1 MMSAARPPKTPRMR
15 GSNAAG
21 MREFNERTLLQA
33 VRLHGPIPKADLAR
47 LTQLSTQTVGL
58 IVERLLDEDLLQK
71 GERLRGKVGQPSVPL
86 SLNPNGAYGLGLQVG
101 RRSLELLIADFA
113 GQMRWNWRADY
124 DHPDPA
130 VVLPKMAEGLRA
142 AQAQWGEQWSRVVG
156 VGLAAPLG
164 MHQWAD
170 VMGEQAA
177 PALAKWAEVDLVQE
191 LRRHTPLPVAFAK
204 DTSAAC
210 VAELFEGHGREVQ
223 NFLYMF
229 VGTFVG
235 GGLVLGGQM
244 VHGPQGNAGAIG
256 SLPMARVQAADTRP
270 AQLLAVAS
278 GWQLERALH
287 AGGRNADLGA
297 TPDIMAA
304 EHADVVQPWLQ
315 QAASGLAMATVSATA
330 LMDLDAVVIDGSIH
344 PKLLDALMAQTEHAV
359 HAYRWEGLR
368 RPALLRGR
376 VGAHARALGGALLP
390 LHAQYFP
397 SQDVFLKT

>member
-1 MMSAARPPKTPRMR
+1 MMSSTRAPKTPRMR

-58 IVERLLDEDLLQK
+58 IVERLLDDELLQK
-71 GERLRGKVGQPSVPL
+71 GERVRGKIGQPSVPL
-86 SLNPNGAYGLGLQVG
+86 SLNADGAYGLGLQVG
-101 RRSLELLIADFA
+101 RRSLELLIADFC
-113 GQMRWNWRADY
+113 GQMRWSWRADY
-124 DHPDPA
+124 DHPDPE
-130 VVLPKMAEGLRA
+130 VVLPKMREGLIA
-142 AQAQWGEQWSRVVG
+142 AQAAWGQDWVRVVG

-164 MHQWAD
+164 MHQWSD
-170 VMGEQAA
+170 VMGAQAA
-177 PALAKWAEVDLVQE
+177 PALARWADVDLVQE
-191 LRRHTPLPVAFAK
+191 LRRHTDLPVAFAK

-223 NFLYMF
+223 NFLYVF

-244 VHGPQGNAGAIG
+244 VNGARGNAGAIG
-256 SLPMARVQAADTRP
+256 SLPMARVSGAEPRP
-270 AQLLAVAS
+270 AQLLSVAS
-278 GWQLERALH
+278 GWQLERALAA
-287 AGGRNADLGA
+287 AGHDAQLGA
-297 TPDIMAA
+297 QAA
-304 EHADVVQPWLQ
+304 ILAPELASVVQPWLQ
-315 QAASGLAMATVSATA
+315 EAASGLAMSTVSATA
-330 LMDLDAVVIDGSIH
+330 LMDVDAVVMDGSIH
-344 PKLLDALMAQTEHAV
+344 GDLLAALMQHTEAHMDS
-359 HAYRWEGLR
+359 YRWEGLR